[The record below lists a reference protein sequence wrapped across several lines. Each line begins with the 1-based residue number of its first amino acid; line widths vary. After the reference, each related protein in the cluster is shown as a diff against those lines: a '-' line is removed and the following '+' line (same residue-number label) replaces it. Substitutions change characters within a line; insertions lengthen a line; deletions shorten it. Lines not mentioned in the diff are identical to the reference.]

1 MPIKEEIRPEEFV
14 FCHKMSLTKRFI
26 CFSGCGLFYSF
37 VFQVCNFYI
46 EYVSLYWN
54 HYEHFC
60 WKINWLLQV
69 TVHNWIILWSTN
81 AVCKFFS
88 IWPNSPALN
97 GRIIPIK
104 CVIKKT
110 YYFFIWIQWKV
121 VVVYVYLHFTK
132 FHWIQMKNKD
142 FFNDTFNGWSIR

>member
-1 MPIKEEIRPEEFV
+1 MPIKEEIPPEEFV

-46 EYVSLYWN
+46 EYVSLYLN

-60 WKINWLLQV
+60 WEINWLLQV
-69 TVHNWIILWSTN
+69 TAHNWIILWSTN

-88 IWPNSPALN
+88 IWPNSPAFN

-110 YYFFIWIQWKV
+110 YWFFIWIQWKV
-121 VVVYVYLHFTK
+121 LCSCLCVPTLHQVSLNSNEKQK
-132 FHWIQMKNKD
+132 FFLWHI
-142 FFNDTFNGWSIR
+142 